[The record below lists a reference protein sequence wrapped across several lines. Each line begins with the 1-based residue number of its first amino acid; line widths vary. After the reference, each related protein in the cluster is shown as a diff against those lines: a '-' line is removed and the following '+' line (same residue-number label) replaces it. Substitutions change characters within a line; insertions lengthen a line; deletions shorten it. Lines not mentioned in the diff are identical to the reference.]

1 MVSSIIYVV
10 ILIGSVVLHELAHA
24 WTAYKLGDPTAWLE
38 GRITLNPLAH
48 LDTIGSVVLPLLLV
62 LTGSPFII
70 GWAKPVPFNPHHF
83 SNPRW
88 GGALVAVMGPV
99 TNLLIAAIAAGIVIL
114 IGPVASVVSA
124 IMHAIILTNIA
135 LAVFNLI
142 PIPPLDG
149 HHILF
154 AIIPDSFA
162 HIKYQLQKYSLVLV
176 LILVVFGW
184 RLIEPVVLWM
194 YQLLV

>member
-142 PIPPLDG
+142 PVPPLDG

-162 HIKYQLQKYSLVLV
+162 HIKYQLQRYSLVLV

>member
-1 MVSSIIYVV
+1 MSSLIYVG
-10 ILIGSVVLHELAHA
+10 ILIASVVIHELAHA

-48 LDTIGSVVLPLLLV
+48 LDMFGSVILPLLLV

-70 GWAKPVPFNPHHF
+70 GWAKPVPFNPYNF

-99 TNLLIAAIAAGIVIL
+99 SNILVALLAALVLVLIPVQSLLLIGI
-114 IGPVASVVSA
+114 
-124 IMHAIILTNIA
+124 MQMIIITNIA
-135 LAVFNLI
+135 LAVFNLV

-154 AIIPDSFA
+154 ALIPERYA
-162 HIKYQLQKYSLVLV
+162 HIKYQLQRYSMVLV
-176 LILVVFGW
+176 IIFVIFGW
-184 RLIEPVVLWM
+184 KFISPIISQVFEFLT
-194 YQLLV
+194 

>member
-142 PIPPLDG
+142 PVPPLDG